1 MKISLTRA
9 LAALLLLLPTACSL
23 PVQQPADGLMD
34 WAQRQSY
41 LVQVDTWTVEGRI
54 AMQSQDDAWSA
65 SLKWQQKNADYD
77 LKLFGPLGRK
87 ALSVIGGED
96 YVILTTDEGETFSES
111 SATSLIY
118 RQTGWQVPVENLRYW
133 ARAMAVPG
141 QTQISRHDQQG
152 RLQELKQ
159 SGWVI
164 HYESYQEAG
173 LLEMPRKMRLEHENF
188 TVKLILRD
196 WRLGPEN
203 QDNT

>member
-1 MKISLTRA
+1 MNISLTRA
-9 LAALLLLLPTACSL
+9 LAALLLLLPAACSL
-23 PVQQPADGLMD
+23 PVQQPAEGLMD

-41 LVQVDTWTVEGRI
+41 LSQIDTWRVDGRI

-65 SLKWQQKNADYD
+65 SLKWQQRNTDYD

-87 ALSVIGGED
+87 ALSVIGGAD

-141 QTQISRHDQQG
+141 QAEISQHDEQG
-152 RLQELKQ
+152 RLQELSQ

-164 HYESYQEAG
+164 HYESYQQAG
-173 LLEMPRKMRLEHENF
+173 QLQMPRKMRLEHEHF

-196 WRLGPEN
+196 WQLGPGN
-203 QDNT
+203 QGNS